1 MKIEANELRSALN
14 AISNKARVALENQP
28 EDEAKVQKPLLKAIK
43 EIAEIAGAFILMAA
57 VAIMFGLSIIA
68 PEQRNAEAELI
79 AHEMGE

>member
-1 MKIEANELRSALN
+1 MKIEANELRTALN

-57 VAIMFGLSIIA
+57 VGVIFGLAVIA

-79 AHEMGE
+79 ALEMGE